1 MFKIWL
7 DDVLLPSCAHLLE
20 GIAEPIGPSPAL
32 EGIEEAEA
40 FICPGNVRYDG
51 ARMDRAPKLKVIA
64 RLGVG
69 YDNIDLAAATA
80 RHIPV
85 VYAPDAPTI
94 STAEHAWALIMT
106 VAKKIVPA
114 NAALHST
121 GWGALRA
128 WALIMTVA
136 KKIVPANV
144 ALHSTGWGAFWG
156 HEENKG
162 LELYGRTLGLI
173 GLGRIG
179 SRVARYGLAFDMRV
193 LAFDPYIPPERAQ
206 DMGITLAPTLEDVLR
221 EADVVSLHVPLT
233 PETHH
238 FMNAERFA
246 QMKRGAL
253 FINVARGALVDEQAL
268 AEALRSGQVGG
279 AGLDVFDGEPISPSH
294 PLLAFDNVVATPHVA
309 SRTVAGHHRI
319 WETTLTQALQVLRG
333 ERPPHLLNPEIWE
346 TRRR

>member
-7 DDVLLPSCAHLLE
+7 DDTLLPSCAHLLE
-20 GIAEPIGPSPAL
+20 GIAEPIGPSPTLA
-32 EGIEEAEA
+32 GIEEAEA

-80 RHIPV
+80 RRIPV
-85 VYAPDAPTI
+85 VYAPDAPTL

-106 VAKKIVPA
+106 VAKKVAQADRAVRI
-114 NAALHST
+114 T
-121 GWGALRA
+121 GWE
-128 WALIMTVA
+128 
-136 KKIVPANV
+136 
-144 ALHSTGWGAFWG
+144 SFWG
-156 HEENKG
+156 REESKG
-162 LELYGRTLGLI
+162 LELHGRTLGLI

-193 LAFDPYIPPERAQ
+193 LAFDPYIPPARAQ
-206 DMGITLAPTLEDVLR
+206 EMGIALAPALEDVLR
-221 EADVVSLHVPLT
+221 EADIVSLHTPAT

-238 FMNAERFA
+238 FMNGKRFA

-268 AEALRSGQVGG
+268 AEALRSGQIGG

-294 PLLAFDNVVATPHVA
+294 PLLAFDNVVVTPHVA

>member
-7 DDVLLPSCAHLLE
+7 DDALLPSCAHLLE
-20 GIAEPIGPSPAL
+20 GIAEPLGPSPTL

-80 RHIPV
+80 RRIPV

-106 VAKKIVPA
+106 VAKKVVQA
-114 NAALHST
+114 NR
-121 GWGALRA
+121 ALRA
-128 WALIMTVA
+128 
-136 KKIVPANV
+136 
-144 ALHSTGWGAFWG
+144 TGWESFWG
-156 HEENKG
+156 REESKG
-162 LELYGRTLGLI
+162 LELYGCVLGLI

-179 SRVARYGLAFDMRV
+179 GRVARYGLAFEMRV
-193 LAFDPYIPPERAQ
+193 LAFDPYIPPTRAQ
-206 DMGITLAPTLEDVLR
+206 EMGIALAPALEDVLR
-221 EADVVSLHVPLT
+221 EADIVSLHAPVT

-253 FINVARGALVDEQAL
+253 FVNVARGALVDEQAL
-268 AEALRSGQVGG
+268 AEALRSGQVGE

-294 PLLAFDNVVATPHVA
+294 PLLAFDNVVVTPHVA

-319 WETTLTQALQVLRG
+319 WETTLMQALQVLRG
-333 ERPPHLLNPEIWE
+333 ERPLHLLNPEIWE

>member
-1 MFKIWL
+1 MFKLWL
-7 DDVLLPSCAHLLE
+7 DDALLPSCAHLLE
-20 GIAEPIGPSPAL
+20 GIAEPIGPSPTL

-80 RHIPV
+80 RRIPV

-106 VAKKIVPA
+106 VAKKVVPA
-114 NAALHST
+114 NAALHTT
-121 GWGALRA
+121 GWG
-128 WALIMTVA
+128 
-136 KKIVPANV
+136 
-144 ALHSTGWGAFWG
+144 SFWG
-156 HEENKG
+156 REESKG

-179 SRVARYGLAFDMRV
+179 SRVARYGLAFEMRV
-193 LAFDPYIPPERAQ
+193 LAFDPYVPPERAR
-206 DMGITLAPTLEDVLR
+206 DIGITLVPALENVLR
-221 EADVVSLHVPLT
+221 EADVVSLHAPVT
-233 PETHH
+233 PETYHL
-238 FMNAERFA
+238 MNAERFA

-279 AGLDVFDGEPISPSH
+279 AGLDVFEGEPITPSH
-294 PLLAFDNVVATPHVA
+294 PLLAFDNVVVTPHVA

-319 WETTLTQALQVLRG
+319 WETTLMQALQVLRG
-333 ERPPHLLNPEIWE
+333 ERPAYLLNPEIWE
-346 TRRR
+346 IRRR